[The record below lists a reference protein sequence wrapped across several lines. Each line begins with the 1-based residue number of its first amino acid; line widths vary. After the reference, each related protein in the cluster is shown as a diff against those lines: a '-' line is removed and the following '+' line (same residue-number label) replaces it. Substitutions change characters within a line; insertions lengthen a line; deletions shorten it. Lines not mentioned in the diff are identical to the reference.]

1 MRSRGSGWGLA
12 ALVVGVAYV
21 VIGRAFALPG
31 LDGRAWR
38 LAAWAVSG
46 ALFAAHLG
54 YEHVRLGSRSRTA
67 AVHAAL
73 AAAIG
78 AFGLAVAGMLHTR
91 STGAAIGP
99 TWLLALVLWPLI
111 TAVPAFLVALVLGLL
126 LRRLPRGAG
135 AG

>member
-1 MRSRGSGWGLA
+1 MGWALA
-12 ALVVGVAYV
+12 VLLVGAAYL
-21 VIGRAFALPG
+21 VIGRVFALPAI
-31 LDGRAWR
+31 DGRAAR

-46 ALFAAHLG
+46 VLFVAHLG
-54 YEHVRLGSRSRTA
+54 YEHVRLRSPSRTA

-99 TWLLALVLWPLI
+99 LWLLALVLWPLI
-111 TAVPAFLVALVLGLL
+111 TAVPAFLVALLLGLL
-126 LRRLPRGAG
+126 LRRLPRGAD